1 MFGIGLNYRDHAA
14 ESGLPVPDGEPPV
27 FTKFPSCI
35 TGPHGDIEL
44 PPGGHVDWEVELVAV
59 IGRRAHRVPAA
70 RALEHVAGY
79 AVGQDISE
87 RVLQLASTPPQFSMG
102 KSLPGFGPVGPW
114 LVTLDELADPG
125 DLALGCEINGE
136 PVQSSRTSQ
145 LIFGVPALVANLS
158 ASVLL
163 LPGDIILRHPGRRR
177 AGPGPAA
184 LARRRR
190 RPHQPH
196 RRHRRDAAP
205 LRRRRPGRETDEA
218 LHRLTPPGGMRLRH
232 CCYHIYLLAC
242 GKASPGRQP
251 MTAQTDT
258 SRDEIIARNL
268 AAVETHFHNETPET
282 IDQAIAVYTD
292 DIVWEVPARGLVLRS
307 IEDVKQ
313 EYLKIFGSMNIH
325 KIVNLHRFATEEW
338 VFDDSIFEWTITGDG
353 FRNCP
358 YPPGTTVSVRL
369 LHAFQCRDG
378 KICREHGYEIW
389 RDINDHAR
397 VRDDIPAT
405 ATVEVFG

>member
-1 MFGIGLNYRDHAA
+1 MRIANYEGRLVVVTGGEGHEIAHDVEKNSGGRFGPEPQAIYEDWDAFTGWAAGARWEGGAPVRPNGLGSPVPAPRQVFGIGLNYRDHAA
-14 ESGLPVPDGEPPV
+14 ESGLPVPSGEPPV
-27 FTKFPSCI
+27 FTKFPICI
-35 TGPHGDIEL
+35 TGPLIVRAAENRPSLLLSHIFVNVRES
-44 PPGGHVDWEVELVAV
+44 ES
-59 IGRRAHRVPAA
+59 RRAA
-70 RALEHVAGY
+70 
-79 AVGQDISE
+79 
-87 RVLQLASTPPQFSMG
+87 
-102 KSLPGFGPVGPW
+102 
-114 LVTLDELADPG
+114 
-125 DLALGCEINGE
+125 
-136 PVQSSRTSQ
+136 
-145 LIFGVPALVANLS
+145 
-158 ASVLL
+158 
-163 LPGDIILRHPGRRR
+163 
-177 AGPGPAA
+177 
-184 LARRRR
+184 
-190 RPHQPH
+190 
-196 RRHRRDAAP
+196 
-205 LRRRRPGRETDEA
+205 
-218 LHRLTPPGGMRLRH
+218 
-232 CCYHIYLLAC
+232 
-242 GKASPGRQP
+242 

-258 SRDEIIARNL
+258 SRRDDLIARNL

-397 VRDDIPAT
+397 VQDDIPTT

>member
-1 MFGIGLNYRDHAA
+1 
-14 ESGLPVPDGEPPV
+14 
-27 FTKFPSCI
+27 
-35 TGPHGDIEL
+35 
-44 PPGGHVDWEVELVAV
+44 
-59 IGRRAHRVPAA
+59 
-70 RALEHVAGY
+70 
-79 AVGQDISE
+79 
-87 RVLQLASTPPQFSMG
+87 
-102 KSLPGFGPVGPW
+102 
-114 LVTLDELADPG
+114 
-125 DLALGCEINGE
+125 
-136 PVQSSRTSQ
+136 
-145 LIFGVPALVANLS
+145 
-158 ASVLL
+158 
-163 LPGDIILRHPGRRR
+163 
-177 AGPGPAA
+177 
-184 LARRRR
+184 
-190 RPHQPH
+190 
-196 RRHRRDAAP
+196 
-205 LRRRRPGRETDEA
+205 
-218 LHRLTPPGGMRLRH
+218 
-232 CCYHIYLLAC
+232 
-242 GKASPGRQP
+242 

-258 SRDEIIARNL
+258 SRRDELIAANL

-282 IDQAIAVYTD
+282 IDAAIGVYTD

-397 VRDDIPAT
+397 IQDDIPAT
-405 ATVEVFG
+405 ATVQVFGQP